1 MIDGN
6 TEGFHISSANGRRVM
21 DPDAPCFP
29 TFRACN
35 RSHNSRSASRF
46 VGISSTVPR
55 ITDLRTVRRE
65 LSEPQPLHA
74 NVQSTLYFSC
84 LSLKLSHTAN
94 DYSESSVILP
104 DSSSR
109 YCVVWAV
116 YGQNLTYTSFIAP
129 RHDQPRSGFHSIEN
143 VDIYRSLGEAY
154 GPFRVF

>member
-1 MIDGN
+1 MVIEQ
-6 TEGFHISSANGRRVM
+6 TRFHISSANRRRVM

-65 LSEPQPLHA
+65 LSEPATSSRQRPIQTLFFLPLFE
-74 NVQSTLYFSC
+74 TEP
-84 LSLKLSHTAN
+84 TAS

-109 YCVVWAV
+109 YCVVCAV
-116 YGQNLTYTSFIAP
+116 YGQNLTYTSFIVP
-129 RHDQPRSGFHSIEN
+129 RPYQPISGLHSTEN
-143 VDIYRSLGEAY
+143 VGIYRPLGEAC